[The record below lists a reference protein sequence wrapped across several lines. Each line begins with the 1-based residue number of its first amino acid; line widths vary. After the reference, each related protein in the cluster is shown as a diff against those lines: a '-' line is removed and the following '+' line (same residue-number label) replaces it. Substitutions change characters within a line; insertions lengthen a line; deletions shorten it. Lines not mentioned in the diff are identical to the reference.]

1 MSPLKKNPP
10 KIKNNYKELCTRFHR
25 FAKMSHDGSQNV
37 VLIRILFP
45 LDGLPHFWKANGSL
59 IFLAVRKP
67 LEANNQHTKIQ
78 QKKQHTQKKN
88 YQLHSRMQTLT
99 RPAKKNK
106 KKHYYR
112 GQTTTVFFI
121 TASLWEQHRHSRSLI
136 SSSVK
141 NSDMQSPMVKLLRVR
156 GTRICSSHH
165 E

>member
-1 MSPLKKNPP
+1 
-10 KIKNNYKELCTRFHR
+10 
-25 FAKMSHDGSQNV
+25 MSHDGSQNV

-99 RPAKKNK
+99 RPAKKK
-106 KKHYYR
+106 KKK
-112 GQTTTVFFI
+112 QKKKNTI
-121 TASLWEQHRHSRSLI
+121 TGAKPQQ
-136 SSSVK
+136 SSSSRLLYG
-141 NSDMQSPMVKLLRVR
+141 NSTDIPDP
-156 GTRICSSHH
+156 
-165 E
+165 